1 MKHIRKV
8 ITDNILIRK
17 IDTTLIRKIT
27 DGMSTFGDYS
37 LNYTKQVKVPLSAV
51 LTYAIDRHYIKENAA
66 LKVTINPKKS
76 EEEKRQKQMA
86 EKYLE
91 ADEFKQI
98 LDAFYF
104 SSRRRLD
111 GFVSESVIF
120 YRLAIWRAA
129 GAPNQRL

>member
-37 LNYTKQVKVPLSAV
+37 LNYTKQVKAPLSAV

-76 EEEKRQKQMA
+76 EEEKCQKQMA

-91 ADEFKQI
+91 ADEVKQI

-111 GFVSESVIF
+111 GFVSEF
-120 YRLAIWRAA
+120 L
-129 GAPNQRL
+129 